1 MMLTNVVRLLPSL
14 SGYIYAVQDDT
25 LYVNLYMTNG
35 ATIDVNKTA
44 VKINQETNYPWDG
57 NIKLKIETAST
68 SKFALRLRVPGW
80 ALHQPVPSQLYS
92 YMDEPGENEIAIKIN
107 GEPIESIIANGFVI
121 IEQEWDK
128 LTEIEIEL
136 PMKIRRVIADKRVND
151 LTNKVA
157 LERGPLVYALEEI
170 DNTIDVFDIALNDE
184 TQLAVEQHPA
194 LFNGIELITEKTLRS
209 MWQ

>member
-1 MMLTNVVRLLPSL
+1 MLRFPTILRNV
-14 SGYIYAVQDDT
+14 
-25 LYVNLYMTNG
+25 
-35 ATIDVNKTA
+35 K
-44 VKINQETNYPWDG
+44 
-57 NIKLKIETAST
+57 
-68 SKFALRLRVPGW
+68 
-80 ALHQPVPSQLYS
+80 
-92 YMDEPGENEIAIKIN
+92 
-107 GEPIESIIANGFVI
+107 

-194 LFNGIELITEKTLRS
+194 LFNGIELITGAVDTGDKFTAIPYYAWGHRDGGK
-209 MWQ
+209 MTVWMNHK